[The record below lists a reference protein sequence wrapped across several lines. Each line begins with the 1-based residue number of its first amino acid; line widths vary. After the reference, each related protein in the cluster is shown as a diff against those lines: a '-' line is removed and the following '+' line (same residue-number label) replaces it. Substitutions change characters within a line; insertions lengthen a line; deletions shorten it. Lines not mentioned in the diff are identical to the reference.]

1 MLRAGLER
9 VCGLNLVHADKTHTV
24 DTDTAFIINR
34 QEHWLTIRKIG
45 KFWWDLN
52 SCLDTPEYVSDFKLD
67 AYLSEFRARGYTIFI
82 VKGSL
87 PSQRSRDTSLN
98 WHKEHDLIP
107 KGVSSDE
114 PKFKAFSGA
123 GNRLDGKITASTIVS
138 TMNED
143 EMMQQAIAMSLSTP
157 IKDLTEKEKKDNL
170 RLERLAAL
178 EKRGLK

>member
-1 MLRAGLER
+1 VLRAGLER

-52 SCLDTPEYVSDFKLD
+52 SCLDAPEYVSDFKLD